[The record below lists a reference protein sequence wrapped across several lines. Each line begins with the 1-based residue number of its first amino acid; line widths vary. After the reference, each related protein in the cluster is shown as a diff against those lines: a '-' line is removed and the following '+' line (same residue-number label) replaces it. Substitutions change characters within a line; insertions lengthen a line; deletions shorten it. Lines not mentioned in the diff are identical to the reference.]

1 MELKKEEEEEE
12 ALDFQVC
19 SKDEREDFRDTDKR
33 ELVVS
38 FLVGFLKLN
47 NSRFLIFR
55 IYVVLVVR
63 KYKKIKFHFRSN
75 VDTNILKNSDR
86 VSSSG

>member
-55 IYVVLVVR
+55 IYVVLVR